1 MIPSARLG
9 MDRLIVERTN
19 MDPAPAPATRRQ
31 PLSVCAFLL
40 LLLVAIPLPG
50 RAQPSGGPY
59 GPIPQSYPLPDRA
72 AHVYY
77 VAPDGRAAAAG
88 TTLAEPTTLE
98 AAIERVV
105 SGDAI
110 VLRGGTY
117 RTGGLRLN
125 QGITLQPYADERPV
139 LKGTRVATEWRALR
153 NGVWRTSW
161 ATLFP
166 ARPMGWWQRD
176 REGMRTPLHRFNN
189 DMVFVDGAMLQSAG
203 WEGAVDKQSF
213 YVDYEA
219 GQVYIGV
226 DPTNRLVEITAFDSA
241 LVRTSGPCHG
251 KASDK
256 KGPTILGL
264 TFTQY
269 AYRAIDI
276 EGKKPAT
283 LVSEE
288 PTDDPVGPAEPG
300 TYGREVV
307 GTTLENV
314 TISFCSRVAG
324 YFRGDG
330 LVLRNSLIS
339 DTSTE
344 GFYVIGSSDVLLERN
359 IFRRNNVEELTGYY
373 PAAVKIFN
381 QSRRVTCRDNLVIEN
396 PHSNGIWYDVGNVDG
411 VFVDNWIEGALDG
424 FFFEISKG
432 AIVAGNVFVG
442 CDKGVRV
449 LNSSNVRVYHNTF
462 VDTVASFERN
472 ERSAVGD
479 HFGWHPRT
487 GPGVDEREGHV
498 FVGNLLVASESFR
511 KPLLRFEQPKAL
523 CAQLTRPQAKE
534 VDGNVYVRSGSGGP
548 PLLVWS
554 PVTGESCQVELA
566 SLEELRKVQP
576 ELEGRGRYLADY
588 AGALFR
594 SPELRRYD
602 LARPLPGLSPA
613 DDLPDDV
620 RRLLGWPE
628 REPRAPGAFPYRAQA
643 PAAKGERG
651 ARSH

>member
-1 MIPSARLG
+1 MSPEARR
-9 MDRLIVERTN
+9 DRS
-19 MDPAPAPATRRQ
+19 TR
-31 PLSVCAFLL
+31 LVAAGGALLFLL
-40 LLLVAIPLPG
+40 AVAPG
-50 RAQPSGGPY
+50 PAGAQPSGGPY
-59 GPIPQSYPLPDRA
+59 GPIPQSYAVPKA

-77 VAPDGRAAAAG
+77 VAPDGKAEASGAA
-88 TTLAEPTTLE
+88 LAEPTTLE

-110 VLRGGTY
+110 VMRGGTY

-125 QGITLQPYADERPV
+125 QGITLQPYMDERPV
-139 LKGTRVATEWRALR
+139 LKGTRVATEWQALR
-153 NGVWRTSW
+153 GKVWRTSW
-161 ATLFP
+161 KTLFP
-166 ARPMGWWQRD
+166 AKPLGWWQRD

-189 DMVFVDGAMLQSAG
+189 DMVFVDGDLLKSAG
-203 WEGAVDKQSF
+203 WEGELDEHSF

-219 GQVYIGV
+219 GQVYIGT
-226 DPTNRLVEITAFDSA
+226 DPANRTVEITAFDDA
-241 LVRTSGPCHG
+241 LVRVSRPVHG
-251 KASDK
+251 KESDR
-256 KGPTILGL
+256 KGPTFRGI

-359 IFRRNNVEELTGYY
+359 IFRRNNVEQLTGYY

-381 QSRRVTCRDNLVIEN
+381 QSHRVTCRDNLVIDN
-396 PHSNGIWYDVGNVDG
+396 PQSNGIWYDVGNRDG
-411 VFVDNWIEGALDG
+411 VFVDNWVEGAIDG

-432 AIVAGNVFVG
+432 ATVAGNVFVG

-487 GPGVDEREGHV
+487 GPDVDEREGHA

-511 KPLLRFEQPKAL
+511 KPLLRFEQPKSL
-523 CAQLTRPQAKE
+523 CARLTRPQATE
-534 VDGNVYVRSGSGGP
+534 VDGNVYVRAGGAGQ
-548 PLLVWS
+548 PLIVWS
-554 PVTGESCQVELA
+554 PVAGESCQVEVG
-566 SLEELRKVQP
+566 SLEELRRLQP
-576 ELEGRGRYLADY
+576 GVEARGLYLSEY
-588 AGALFR
+588 RGALFR
-594 SPELRRYD
+594 SPELRRLD
-602 LARPLPGLSPA
+602 LARPLPGLPA
-613 DDLPDDV
+613 PPGLPAEL

-628 REPRAPGAFPYRAQA
+628 REPLAPGAYPPR
-643 PAAKGERG
+643 R
-651 ARSH
+651 

>member
-1 MIPSARLG
+1 METSR
-9 MDRLIVERTN
+9 
-19 MDPAPAPATRRQ
+19 APETRSPETRPRAAT
-31 PLSVCAFLL
+31 LCGLVL
-40 LLLVAIPLPG
+40 LLLVLGALPV

-59 GPIPQSYPLPDRA
+59 GPIPQTYALPDKA
-72 AHVYY
+72 VHIYY
-77 VAPDGRAAAAG
+77 VAPDGRAEAPG
-88 TTLAEPTTLE
+88 TTLAEPTSLE

-105 SGDAI
+105 TGDAI

-125 QGITLQPYADERPV
+125 QGITLQPYGDEHPV
-139 LKGTRVATEWRALR
+139 LKGTQVATSWEALR
-153 NGVWRTSW
+153 GNVWRTPW
-161 ATLFP
+161 KTLFL
-166 ARPMGWWQRD
+166 ARPLGWWRRD

-189 DMVFVDGAMLQSAG
+189 DMVFVDGEMLKSVG
-203 WEGAVDKQSF
+203 WEGELDAHS
-213 YVDYEA
+213 YYIDYEA
-219 GQVYIGV
+219 GQVYIGT
-226 DPTNRLVEITAFDSA
+226 DPTNRLVEITAFDVA
-241 LVRTSGPCHG
+241 LLRTSRECHG

-256 KGPTILGL
+256 KGPTIRGI

-283 LVSEE
+283 PVSEE
-288 PTDDPVGPAEPG
+288 PTDDPMGPADPS
-300 TYGREVV
+300 TYGKEVV

-324 YFRGDG
+324 YFRGDR
-330 LVLRNSLIS
+330 LTLRNSLIS

-359 IFRRNNVEELTGYY
+359 IFRRNNVEQLTGYY

-381 QSRRVTCRDNLVIEN
+381 QSHRVTCRDNLVIDQPN
-396 PHSNGIWYDVGNVDG
+396 SNGIWYDVGNVDG
-411 VFVDNWIEGALDG
+411 VFVNNWIEGAIDG

-432 AIVAGNVFVG
+432 ATVAGNVFVR

-487 GPGVDEREGHV
+487 GPDIDEREGHV
-498 FVGNLLVASESFR
+498 FVGNLLVASDWFR

-523 CAQLTRPQAKE
+523 CARLTRPQVKE
-534 VDGNVYVRSGSGGP
+534 LDGNVYVRAASGGP
-548 PLLVWS
+548 LVVWS
-554 PVTGESCQVELA
+554 PVGGESCQVELA
-566 SLEELRKVQP
+566 SLEDLRTLQP
-576 ELEGRGRYLADY
+576 AVEARSLYLRDY
-588 AGALFR
+588 TGALFR
-594 SPELRRYD
+594 SPELSNYE
-602 LARPLPGLSPA
+602 LTRPLPGLQPV
-613 DDLPDDV
+613 DDLPAAV
-620 RRLLGWPE
+620 AKLLGWPDG
-628 REPRAPGAFPYRAQA
+628 EPRTPGAFQLR
-643 PAAKGERG
+643 PASPAGGRHRLVK
-651 ARSH
+651 

>member
-1 MIPSARLG
+1 MHAEPL
-9 MDRLIVERTN
+9 
-19 MDPAPAPATRRQ
+19 PATRCQ
-31 PLSVCAFLL
+31 PVSVCILL
-40 LLLVAIPLPG
+40 LLLALAPLPG
-50 RAQPSGGPY
+50 GAQPSGGPY
-59 GPIPQSYPLPDRA
+59 GPVPQTYPLPKA

-77 VAPDGRAAAAG
+77 VAPDGKAEAAG

-98 AAIERVV
+98 TAIERVV

-110 VLRGGTY
+110 VMRGGTY

-125 QGITLQPYADERPV
+125 QGITWQPYGDERPV
-139 LKGTRVATEWRALR
+139 LKGTRVATDWTALR
-153 NGVWRTSW
+153 NKVWRTSW
-161 ATLFP
+161 KTLFP
-166 ARPMGWWQRD
+166 AKPLGWWQRG

-189 DMVFVDGAMLQSAG
+189 DMVFLDGELLKSAG
-203 WEGAVDKQSF
+203 WEGELDEHSF
-213 YVDYEA
+213 YVDYDA
-219 GQVYIGV
+219 GQVYIGT
-226 DPTNRLVEITAFDSA
+226 DPTNRTVEITAFDSA
-241 LVRTSGPCHG
+241 FVRTSGPCHG
-251 KASDK
+251 KESDK
-256 KGPTILGL
+256 KGPTIRGL

-314 TISFCSRVAG
+314 TLSFCSRVAG

-359 IFRRNNVEELTGYY
+359 IFRRNNVEQLTGYY

-381 QSRRVTCRDNLVIEN
+381 QSHRVTVRDNLVIDN
-396 PHSNGIWYDVGNVDG
+396 PNSNGVWYDVGNRDG
-411 VFVDNWIEGALDG
+411 VFVNNWVEGALDG

-442 CDKGVRV
+442 CDKGIRI
-449 LNSSNVRVYHNTF
+449 LNSSDVRVYHNTF

-534 VDGNVYVRSGSGGP
+534 VDGNVYVRAGGGGP
-548 PLLVWS
+548 LVVWS
-554 PVTGESCQVELA
+554 PVAGESCQVELG
-566 SLEELRKVQP
+566 SLEELRKLQP
-576 ELEGRGRYLADY
+576 GFETRGRSFTEW

-594 SPELRRYD
+594 SPELRRLE
-602 LARPLPGLSPA
+602 LAGPLPGVPA
-613 DDLPDDV
+613 LEVMPAEI
-620 RRLLGWPE
+620 RRLLGWPAKG
-628 REPRAPGAFPYRAQA
+628 PLTPGAFP
-643 PAAKGERG
+643 
-651 ARSH
+651 ARR